1 MLYVEAINFMNK
13 RYLLSLL
20 LLISL
25 GLANCADSP
34 QANTSTINLPDKAS
48 TKTISS
54 TTAIATDVATPT
66 ATPVATTSSTASATT
81 SPTATPTP
89 VAISTPPATD
99 DIKEIFAQATVIK
112 DRLRYLSEQM
122 KTSLKPAKQRAVLAD
137 VRKTTD
143 PACARIAKI
152 IENKRFSEP
161 AIGEIMDIC
170 ERLKEALVAKDIPK
184 LQGVLKDFNPVYEHL
199 EKAANK

>member
-1 MLYVEAINFMNK
+1 MNK

-20 LLISL
+20 LLTSL

-34 QANTSTINLPDKAS
+34 QANTSTTNLPDKAG

-54 TTAIATDVATPT
+54 ATAIATDVATPI
-66 ATPVATTSSTASATT
+66 VTT

-89 VAISTPPATD
+89 VATSTPPATD